1 MGAMDRLRAAAKEAA
16 DYGRAGLAAARATEE
31 RLLGA
36 GGVTRHT
43 TERLASARAAS
54 DGVVGRAAGTAAGGA
69 VGQGARAFGRWAQ
82 RMPLLTAP
90 TDLIRERHN
99 VEVLFDALRADPN
112 DVLAHLYLGEA
123 LAAMEA
129 DLGRLDLVR
138 MSVNPTSIMFREAL
152 RTAST
157 IGSPRPQADPAEQVL
172 KRCEALAALRLR
184 ADCRDAVALHALARV
199 RIVTGNGAEAIQ
211 PAKLAL
217 AASAGP
223 ARGPV
228 LVTLARAY
236 VAARQPDAAERVAR
250 KSVEAGCSLG
260 WEVLAEL
267 FYRGGSGAAAE
278 RADGPRHR
286 EHAAMLARVTDADRL
301 AYHGFRRRNVVETT
315 RAALD
320 AQWARMKA
328 LREPLRG
335 PQPPPQPLRGPQPPR
350 DN

>member
-16 DYGRAGLAAARATEE
+16 DYGRAGLAAARAHEE
-31 RLLGA
+31 RWLGA
-36 GGVTRHT
+36 GGATRHT
-43 TERLASARAAS
+43 AAGLAAARAAT
-54 DGVVGRAAGTAAGGA
+54 DGVVGRAAGTATGGA

-99 VEVLFDALRADPN
+99 VEVLFDAVGADPN

-138 MSVNPTSIMFREAL
+138 VSVNPTSLMFREAL

-157 IGSPRPQADPAEQVL
+157 IGSPQPQADPAAQVL
-172 KRCEALAALRLR
+172 KRCEALAALRLH
-184 ADCRDAVALHALARV
+184 ADCRDPVALHALARV
-199 RIVTGNGAEAIQ
+199 RIVTGNAGQAVQ
-211 PAKLAL
+211 PAKLAV

-223 ARGPV
+223 ARGAA

-236 VAARQPDAAERVAR
+236 TGAGQTDAAQRVAR
-250 KSVEAGCSLG
+250 KAVDAGCSVA
-260 WEVLAEL
+260 WEVLADL
-267 FYRGGSGAAAE
+267 LYRGRSTGDE
-278 RADGPRHR
+278 RSDGPRHR
-286 EHAAMLARVTDADRL
+286 EHAAMLARVSDADRL
-301 AYHGFRRRNVVETT
+301 AYHGFRRRGVGETA

-320 AQWARMKA
+320 AQWGRVKA
-328 LREPLRG
+328 LRSVQ
-335 PQPPPQPLRGPQPPR
+335 PQSARPPR
-350 DN
+350 